1 LARGWVCHGPWGQGP
16 QIMVF
21 EPQDVTSEGTWEVFK
36 ELIDGHWRPILR
48 HFCNFPPQVFEDVT
62 LNLIQNPNINSS
74 LLFRADILYDSYE
87 AFKSNQSING
97 SGRQSHEDLLH
108 YSIPNDGFPGFT
120 LKRTFVRRMV
130 PRNPQLDKPIA
141 QTCQIFQSILS
152 SELHQTAVIYIPH
165 VVSSSEIPW
174 YHPNVQSL
182 AYLHTWHSSQSF
194 SDISVSDSSLPPSPS
209 SPGTIS
215 VHYRLSPEEAHPLP
229 DRLLRTAHH
238 LLATLHKHGQGTL
251 NGYEK
256 RVHHDQIISQQ
267 RVQNTYTRL
276 KATHAGRLCD
286 HWAEQTD
293 SSKHVFEDLS
303 IAAFLIELWTDMYSL
318 NDSNPSL
325 AEHTKSPIEF
335 PGFVDIGCGNGVLV
349 DILLQEGY
357 KGWGFDARNRKSWAI
372 FPPSTQHHL
381 KQMILVPQPL
391 LEMSP
396 DLDQEKHAGPSGCL
410 SKILPRAMQSGNMA
424 STKIPWHNGT
434 FPEGTFIISN
444 HADEL
449 TPWTPLLAYLASSPF
464 LMIPCCSHNLSG
476 LRFRAPSKFN
486 GYSADTTAPPYF
498 AKSISKSKSVAITIA
513 PATEE
518 DEQPK
523 QGSLKDLSPANRAKQ
538 PSAYAAL
545 CDWVSHL
552 AAAVGYE
559 IEREML
565 RLPSTR
571 NTGLIGRTMNATAE
585 DLGAAAR
592 MEKVKAIAA
601 REGADGAVWVERAKG
616 LTVTAGKDGKH

>member
-1 LARGWVCHGPWGQGP
+1 ML
-16 QIMVF
+16 F
-21 EPQDVTSEGTWEVFK
+21 EPQDVTLEGTWEVFK
-36 ELIDGHWRPILR
+36 ELIDGRWRPILQ
-48 HFCNFPPQVFEDVT
+48 HSCTFPPDVFEDVT

-74 LLFRADILYDSYE
+74 LLFRADVLYDSGK
-87 AFKSNQSING
+87 APQSNQSADG
-97 SGRQSHEDLLH
+97 SKQLSHEDLLH
-108 YSIPNDGFPGFT
+108 YSIPQDGFPGFT
-120 LKRTFVRRMV
+120 LKQTIVRRMI

-141 QTCQIFQSILS
+141 QTCQIFQSISS
-152 SELHQTAVIYIPH
+152 SEPHQTAVIYIPH

-182 AYLHTWHSSQSF
+182 TYLHTWHSSHPS
-194 SDISVSDSSLPPSPS
+194 SGIPVPDSSLPPSPS
-209 SPGTIS
+209 PPGSIS
-215 VHYRLSPEEAHPLP
+215 VHYRLFPEQAFPLS

-238 LLATLHKHGQGTL
+238 LLATLHKHGLGIL

-267 RVQNTYTRL
+267 RVQDTYTRL
-276 KATHAGRLCD
+276 KATHAKRLCN

-303 IAAFLIELWTDMYSL
+303 IAAFLIELWKDLYSPSE
-318 NDSNPSL
+318 SNRASAGL
-325 AEHTKSPIEF
+325 TKSRSEF

-357 KGWGFDARNRKSWAI
+357 KGWGFDARSRNSWAI
-372 FPPSTQHHL
+372 FLPSTQQHL

-391 LEMSP
+391 LEM
-396 DLDQEKHAGPSGCL
+396 DVGLNQEKNAGPSGFL
-410 SKILPRAMQSGNMA
+410 SKILPRKIQSAKMA
-424 STKIPWHNGT
+424 GTNVPWHNGV

-486 GYSADTTAPPYF
+486 GYSADATAPPYF
-498 AKSISKSKSVAITIA
+498 ARNISKSKSVAITIA
-513 PATEE
+513 PAAEE

-523 QGSLKDLSPANRAKQ
+523 QGSLKDLNPANRAKQ
-538 PSAYAAL
+538 PSAYSAL

-559 IEREML
+559 VEKEML

-571 NTGLIGRTMNATAE
+571 NTGLICRMMDPTAE
-585 DLGAAAR
+585 DLGTAAR
-592 MEKVKAIAA
+592 MEKVKAIATK
-601 REGADGAVWVERAKG
+601 EGADGAVWVERAKG
-616 LTVTAGKDGKH
+616 LTTTAGKDGKH